1 MSSIPEP
8 RDEPGLAADDG
19 EESARTV
26 RVFLLDDHELVRR
39 GIRGLVESAPG
50 FEVVGE
56 SGSAAAA
63 ARAIPRLQP
72 DVALLDVRLPDG
84 SGITVCR
91 DLARTA
97 PNVRALMVTTFDDDD
112 ARLGAAL
119 AGAAGFVLKDI
130 SGAALVDALRRVARG
145 ERLLDLTE
153 VMDVIRRRSRVES
166 PRITRLSG
174 QERRV
179 LDLIAEGLSNRQIGE
194 RMGLSEKTV
203 KNYVTNVLSKLGFTR
218 RTEAAVFAARLRP

>member
-1 MSSIPEP
+1 MSAIPEQRP
-8 RDEPGLAADDG
+8 DPDPATAVESQAA
-19 EESARTV
+19 RQV

-50 FEVVGE
+50 FVVVGE
-56 SGSAAAA
+56 SGSAAAG
-63 ARAIPRLQP
+63 ARAIARVQP

-84 SGITVCR
+84 TGIQVCR
-91 DLARTA
+91 EIARTA
-97 PNVRALMVTTFDDDD
+97 PDVRALMVTTFDDDE

-130 SGAALVDALRRVARG
+130 SGSALVDALRRVAAG
-145 ERLLDLTE
+145 ERLLDLAE
-153 VMDVIRRRSRVES
+153 VMAVIRRRSRTDE
-166 PRITRLSG
+166 PRLAALSG

-179 LDLIAEGLSNRQIGE
+179 LDLIVEGLSNRQIGE
-194 RMGLSEKTV
+194 RMSLSEKTV
-203 KNYVTNVLSKLGFTR
+203 KNYVTNLLDKLGFTR